1 MIARSPSRVWHRV
14 RQFFGALRPR
24 VTPAERSA
32 AYAWL
37 TPREQGLFE
46 TMMLRDQQHGIVVL
60 GRVVASSAQK
70 DRALFA
76 AALLHDCGKG
86 RVTLWQRVLHVAAPW
101 AEANLARES
110 GHAWRQA
117 LWRLRYH
124 PDIGAAMAGA
134 AGSDPE
140 TVRLIR
146 EQDKKP
152 ADPRLALL
160 QRADDA

>member
-1 MIARSPSRVWHRV
+1 MIARSLSRLWHRL

-24 VTPAERSA
+24 VTAAERSA

-37 TPREQGLFE
+37 TPGEQALFE

-60 GRVVASSAQK
+60 NRVRASAPNE
-70 DRALFA
+70 DRPLFA

-86 RVTLWQRVLHVAAPW
+86 RVSLWQRVLHVAAPW

-110 GHAWRQA
+110 GPGWRQA

-124 PDIGAAMAGA
+124 PDIGAGMSVD
-134 AGSDPE
+134 AGSDAE
-140 TVRLIR
+140 TARLIR

-160 QRADDA
+160 QAADDA

>member
-1 MIARSPSRVWHRV
+1 MWHRV
-14 RQFFGALRPR
+14 RQFFGVLRSR
-24 VTPAERSA
+24 VTPAERA
-32 AYAWL
+32 ASYAWL
-37 TPREQGLFE
+37 TPAEQALFE
-46 TMMLRDQQHGIVVL
+46 SMMLRDQQHGIVVL
-60 GRVVASSAQK
+60 GRVRASSPLE

-101 AEANLARES
+101 AEVRLARES
-110 GHAWRQA
+110 GSAWRQA

-124 PDIGAAMAGA
+124 PDIGADMAIQAGGA
-134 AGSDPE
+134 AE

-146 EQDKKP
+146 EQEKQP

-160 QRADDA
+160 QAADDA